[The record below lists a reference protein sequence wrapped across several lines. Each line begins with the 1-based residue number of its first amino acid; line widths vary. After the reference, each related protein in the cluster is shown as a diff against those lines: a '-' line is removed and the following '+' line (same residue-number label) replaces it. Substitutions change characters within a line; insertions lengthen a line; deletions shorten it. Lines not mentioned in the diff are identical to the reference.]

1 MLQIN
6 NTTRYLL
13 YNSWADAR
21 KSFDG
26 LSGII
31 TNEMQMPIEQGDV
44 FIFLNKRQT
53 HIKCLQWEGDGFGL
67 YYKRLEEG
75 TFEFPDTTTP
85 ENTHSIITSKQLT
98 LILQG
103 ISLKKAHYRKRYRP
117 PGGDKHTDDN
127 IKDAA

>member
-6 NTTRYLL
+6 NSTRYLL

-26 LSGII
+26 LSGIV

-44 FIFLNKRQT
+44 FVFLNKRQT
-53 HIKCLQWEGDGFGL
+53 YLKCLQFEGDGFSL
-67 YYKRLEEG
+67 YSKRLEEG
-75 TFEFPDTTTP
+75 TFEFPDPTTP
-85 ENTHSIITSKQLT
+85 DQAHSIITSRQLT

-103 ISLKKAHYRKRYRP
+103 VSLKKVHYRKRYIPTKR
-117 PGGDKHTDDN
+117 T
-127 IKDAA
+127 